1 MKLLLDD
8 KATRGYNLNANE
20 ACIFAAILKCSR
32 AGRGWYGNYRELAAA
47 MPFVISRMTTT
58 RAVQKLITLGLV
70 EERDNVLFSN
80 VNSQMS
86 NAQIE
91 QSDAQIEHGN
101 AQIEHDDAQIVLP
114 PNNPPII
121 YNNMNEKEKE
131 QPRALRT
138 HDGEKQQGS
147 NFEDFKK
154 AFIEVSNI
162 TPQGGENWFKYRGE
176 ACEQRWDKL
185 PELHRQAIL
194 NDLKRCRDM
203 CEKPF
208 KENPYFY
215 LCDFPEP
222 QPEFLSG
229 LDQDKLREKGIPM
242 VQVRYNGKF
251 LICTRETMELFG
263 LQWERDW

>member
-1 MKLLLDD
+1 MRLLLDE
-8 KATRGYNLNANE
+8 KYIAGHNLNANE
-20 ACIFAAILKCSR
+20 ACIFAAILKCTR

-91 QSDAQIEHGN
+91 
-101 AQIEHDDAQIVLP
+101 HDDAQIVLP
-114 PNNPPII
+114 LNNPPNI

-154 AFIEVSNI
+154 AFIEVSDI

-176 ACEQRWDKL
+176 ACEQKWAKL
-185 PELHRQAIL
+185 PELHRRAIL
-194 NDLKRCRDM
+194 DDLKRCRDM
-203 CEKPF
+203 HEKPF

-222 QPEFLSG
+222 QPHFLSG
-229 LDQDKLREKGIPM
+229 VEQDNCHVACIPL
-242 VQVRYNGKF
+242 VQVRYNGAYK
-251 LICTRETMELFG
+251 ICTRDTMERFG
-263 LQWERDW
+263 LQWVRDW